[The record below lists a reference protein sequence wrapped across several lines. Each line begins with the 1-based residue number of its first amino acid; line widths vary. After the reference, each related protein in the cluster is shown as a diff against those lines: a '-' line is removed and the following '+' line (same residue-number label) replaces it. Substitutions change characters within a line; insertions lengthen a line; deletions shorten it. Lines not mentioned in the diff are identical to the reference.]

1 LAMAWPR
8 LVRSGSSSSTS
19 DTADQRQPTMFDTTP
34 SGAPSPRCGLLQIRM
49 PHEQLLRR
57 YWTCALDPLI
67 TGAVITSGAAA
78 SNGEG
83 RCEASHAQRLRLTPT
98 PRPRS
103 AAVAGRAARM
113 QQAQKQLTRARAQV
127 STLLR
132 LCRAMIDERA
142 RLRGWPQRD
151 SAERPGARSIR
162 PVDRSCARAEGK
174 AAPGSCAWAPRSA
187 GAARAQACALG
198 QLPDPGVVAWPHPAA
213 GVRALP
219 ARVHAYRGAAS
230 RQRGA
235 PARARAPGADPRR
248 HAHPSMPAWPAR
260 SAAGARRT
268 HHDAG
273 GHPPPVVLATFRA
286 PRDVASV
293 DHLASSRPGAKSRR
307 RTLATCAAAIGG
319 GSSRPRGDDQ

>member
-1 LAMAWPR
+1 MLDSEHFKCRSGVKLAMAWPR

-132 LCRAMIDERA
+132 LCRAIDEHGYVVGRKETA
-142 RLRGWPQRD
+142 L
-151 SAERPGARSIR
+151 S
-162 PVDRSCARAEGK
+162 
-174 AAPGSCAWAPRSA
+174 
-187 GAARAQACALG
+187 ARAQGALDRSIG
-198 QLPDPGVVAWPHPAA
+198 R
-213 GVRALP
+213 VRALKAKQLQAAVRGHLGRP
-219 ARVHAYRGAAS
+219 VQRERKLARWGSCRIQAWWRGRTRRQEFERCRRACTLIAALHRGNTG
-230 RQRGA
+230 RQH
-235 PARARAPGADPRR
+235 ARARQAQT
-248 HAHPSMPAWPAR
+248 HAATRIQACQR
-260 SAAGARRT
+260 GRLGQQQA
-268 HHDAG
+268 HDA
-273 GHPPPVVLATFRA
+273 RIMMQ
-286 PRDVASV
+286 
-293 DHLASSRPGAKSRR
+293 
-307 RTLATCAAAIGG
+307 AAIHLQ
-319 GSSRPRGDDQ
+319 SCWRRFVLRVTSPALTI